1 MKKNLVVTGF
11 ALTAMLFVAGAA
23 LSIHNAMAVHAEDAS
38 DTEVQSA
45 ILGYINESKTYTK
58 KTQIFLNEEARV
70 DMVDVFHAKH
80 NVLERT
86 TYYDETTNA
95 LLMGDYDGG
104 FDHINSGYR
113 YDSEAGNMK
122 HYSYTGDNS
131 STADYFTA
139 VHDDYS
145 VKDTSPNEYF
155 VNLSQI
161 AGEVL
166 GKTWTKDGNGAF
178 YHDFTTSES
187 TDPIPMD
194 EHGNYTDTF
203 LKTIQYFAAPMLLQD
218 NHYFTPRYVQIRT
231 CTDWLS
237 IRLYVSPGSNGSL
250 TVYDDY
256 NGLLAEARVFRGLVA
271 QETSRWVVKGS
282 WAEHWDVPVTMKYY
296 ATIRETEQYC
306 LTQQFAAWTAFKV
319 VDIERDYW
327 YGMDNVDSS
336 LKPFLSNDGGNI
348 KLGATRTYSL
358 FWKASEES
366 LWINV
371 EDITFTLNVEA
382 AWYGDATQF
391 GIYSF
396 CKGYTDKDVWNPTYT
411 EWPGNLVAAATTQ
424 TLTISGFSNLLT
436 INVPGTSTQTADL
449 DISVAF
455 SSVTISKVEDAW
467 VATVA

>member
-11 ALTAMLFVAGAA
+11 ALTAMLFAAGAA
-23 LSIHNAMAVHAEDAS
+23 LSIHNALAVHADDATP
-38 DTEVQSA
+38 DEVNTA
-45 ILGYINESKTYTK
+45 ILGYINEGKTYTK
-58 KTQIFLNEEARV
+58 KTQIFLTEEARA

-161 AGEVL
+161 ATEAL
-166 GKTWTKDGNGAF
+166 SQTWTKDGNGAF

-194 EHGNYTDTF
+194 EHGNYADPF

-231 CTDWLS
+231 CSEWLS

-256 NGLLAEARVFRGLVA
+256 NGLLAEARVFRGLVRE
-271 QETSRWVVKGS
+271 ETSRWAS
-282 WAEHWDVPVTMKYY
+282 
-296 ATIRETEQYC
+296 R
-306 LTQQFAAWTAFKV
+306 AA
-319 VDIERDYW
+319 
-327 YGMDNVDSS
+327 GMVGPIP
-336 LKPFLSNDGGNI
+336 L
-348 KLGATRTYSL
+348 
-358 FWKASEES
+358 
-366 LWINV
+366 
-371 EDITFTLNVEA
+371 
-382 AWYGDATQF
+382 
-391 GIYSF
+391 
-396 CKGYTDKDVWNPTYT
+396 
-411 EWPGNLVAAATTQ
+411 
-424 TLTISGFSNLLT
+424 
-436 INVPGTSTQTADL
+436 
-449 DISVAF
+449 
-455 SSVTISKVEDAW
+455 
-467 VATVA
+467 